1 MEYTEFTGK
10 NTEDALKKASEQL
23 GLPLDRLEVEVVSS
37 GSSGLLS
44 FFGGKKAK
52 VRVRPIDRSTE
63 DEVAKMMKEFSSGD
77 SGSQEKRAAKPS
89 EVKPEK
95 RARKERSPRKT
106 QSTDT
111 RHTERP
117 LRPVKQKSPEPAP
130 APRTETVSDSPRRSA
145 PESGSRVEDQTVANM
160 AQEVL
165 GKLLEPLDGDAHV
178 AITDLDNGI
187 RLEISGGEP
196 GILIGRRGQTLEA
209 LQYITTRIVSHQEGR
224 PVKISVDA
232 GGYRKRRRDNMTDL
246 AHKMA
251 SKARHTRKPVAVGPL
266 AAQDRRII
274 HLALRN
280 EGGVST
286 ISRGRGEMKKVI
298 ITPRNYS

>member
-1 MEYTEFTGK
+1 MSKLLAPLDTEAQVIVN
-10 NTEDALKKASEQL
+10 NTENS
-23 GLPLDRLEVEVVSS
+23 
-37 GSSGLLS
+37 
-44 FFGGKKAK
+44 
-52 VRVRPIDRSTE
+52 
-63 DEVAKMMKEFSSGD
+63 
-77 SGSQEKRAAKPS
+77 
-89 EVKPEK
+89 
-95 RARKERSPRKT
+95 
-106 QSTDT
+106 
-111 RHTERP
+111 
-117 LRPVKQKSPEPAP
+117 
-130 APRTETVSDSPRRSA
+130 
-145 PESGSRVEDQTVANM
+145 
-160 AQEVL
+160 
-165 GKLLEPLDGDAHV
+165 
-178 AITDLDNGI
+178 I
-187 RLEISGGEP
+187 RLDISGGEP

-224 PVKISVDA
+224 PVKITVDA

-266 AAQDRRII
+266 TAQDRRII

>member
-23 GLPLDRLEVEVVSS
+23 GLSLDKLEVEVISS

-63 DEVAKMMKEFSSGD
+63 DEVAKMMKEFSSSD
-77 SGSQEKRAAKPS
+77 SGSKPKRAAKPS
-89 EVKPEK
+89 QDK
-95 RARKERSPRKT
+95 AERRPRKDHSPKQI
-106 QSTDT
+106 QSTES
-111 RHTERP
+111 RRPERP
-117 LRPVKQKSPEPAP
+117 VSPPKNWSSETTS
-130 APRTETVSDSPRRSA
+130 APREAGPETPRRGTS
-145 PESGSRVEDQTVANM
+145 ESGSRAEDQTVADM
-160 AQEVL
+160 AQDVL
-165 GKLLEPLDGDAHV
+165 GKLLDPLDGEAQV
-178 AITDLDNGI
+178 TITDLENGI
-187 RLEISGGEP
+187 RLEITGGEP

>member
-1 MEYTEFTGK
+1 MQ
-10 NTEDALKKASEQL
+10 NASDEL
-23 GLPLDRLEVEVVSS
+23 GLPLDRLEVEVISS
-37 GSSGLLS
+37 GSGGILS
-44 FFGGKKAK
+44 FFGGKKARIK
-52 VRVRPIDRSTE
+52 VRPIVNQHE
-63 DEVAKMMKEFSSGD
+63 DEVAKMMEEFSSSD
-77 SGSQEKRAAKPS
+77 SMNKPGQKNMRKRRSKQADSRKPGNQD
-89 EVKPEK
+89 VK
-95 RARKERSPRKT
+95 A
-106 QSTDT
+106 D
-111 RHTERP
+111 
-117 LRPVKQKSPEPAP
+117 VKQNDAHEDADTDGQTEPDEVDQQKA
-130 APRTETVSDSPRRSA
+130 SA
-145 PESGSRVEDQTVANM
+145 RNRAGQESNNRLEDQEVIQVAQNVL
-160 AQEVL
+160 ARLLAPLDSDAEVL
-165 GKLLEPLDGDAHV
+165 VNDS
-178 AITDLDNGI
+178 DNGI
-187 RLEISGGEP
+187 KLEISGGEP

-266 AAQDRRII
+266 TAQDRRII

-298 ITPRNYS
+298 ISPRNYS